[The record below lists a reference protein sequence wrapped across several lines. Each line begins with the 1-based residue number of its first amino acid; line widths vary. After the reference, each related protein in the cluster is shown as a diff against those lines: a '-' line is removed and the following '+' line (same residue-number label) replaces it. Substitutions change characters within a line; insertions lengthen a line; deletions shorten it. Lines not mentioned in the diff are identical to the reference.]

1 MQEICS
7 ADMADTPKVLM
18 SAFLA
23 QENITLA
30 CHSFKRALKGV
41 RTGGS
46 AIRKNRVIDPFQAIQ
61 RSGNS

>member
-7 ADMADTPKVLM
+7 ADMTNSPKALM

-23 QENITLA
+23 QESITLT

-41 RTGGS
+41 RAGGS

-61 RSGNS
+61 CSGNS